1 MRRGLL
7 LGAVLG
13 SLPALLFSAWAAAG
27 NPWFL
32 DRPGLWLGLFVLPP
46 SLLLGGL
53 GALLDRGP
61 AGRWKATALLPLAL
75 LLLSLRPS
83 PGPVDVRVLVV
94 GVDGATFDL
103 VDRLDLPALQGM
115 SEDGT
120 RAVLRSMEPMFSP
133 LLWTTMGSGKP
144 PEEHGVRGFR
154 VQAQDAKV
162 PRIWDVVEAEGH
174 SVGVYK
180 WLVSWPPR
188 ELDGFIVPAW
198 LAPSPETWPM
208 ELSFVKELELAHR
221 LKRKQ
226 VAAQRSSAELAL
238 AGIPRGLRLS
248 TLVEVARWKWRER
261 TERPQDEERF
271 VALNLLRGRIDRDV
285 FVWCLHRF
293 EPELATFTYYGTDAL
308 GHRFW
313 HLLGEDEDPLRRAY
327 EQADGILA
335 ELLDEVGPE
344 TTVLVVSD
352 HGFKALETD
361 KLFIS
366 PLTERLRERAEA
378 SLGPTQV
385 ARLGI
390 KLTIT
395 VEQASIEELES
406 FLAGLVTEDEQ
417 PFYLWERVPGSPDS
431 LGLTL
436 ADEQLSPGDLE
447 GGVVGGEAMS
457 GYASLTDRSFSG
469 DHDPRGVLL
478 AKGPGIGAGVTLE
491 DAQLLDIA
499 PTVQALMGVS
509 PAQDLPGRVLFGS
522 QERGPPSR
530 DQLVERLYPD
540 PGSRQVD
547 EDALRALGYL
557 E

>member
-1 MRRGLL
+1 MRRGLVI
-7 LGAVLG
+7 GAVLG
-13 SLPALLFSAWAAAG
+13 SLPALLFSAWAAHQ

-32 DRPGLWLGLFVLPP
+32 DRPLLWLGLSVLPP
-46 SLLLGGL
+46 ALVLGGV
-53 GALLDRGP
+53 GALVDKARP
-61 AGRWKATALLPLAL
+61 GRWSVSGLLPLAL
-75 LLLSLRPS
+75 FLLSVRPT
-83 PGPVDVRVLVV
+83 PDPVDTRVLVV
-94 GVDGATFDL
+94 GIDGATFDL
-103 VDRLDLPALQGM
+103 VDELDLPALEGM
-115 SEDGT
+115 SDEGS

-154 VQAQDAKV
+154 VQAQDARV

-180 WLVSWPPR
+180 WLVTWPPR
-188 ELDGFIVPAW
+188 EVDGFIVPAW
-198 LAPSPETWPM
+198 LAPSPETHPM
-208 ELSFVKELELAHR
+208 ELSFVKELELANR

-226 VAAQRSSAELAL
+226 VASRRTSAQLAL

-248 TLVEVARWKWRER
+248 TLVEVGKWKWTER
-261 TERPQDEERF
+261 TERPQDEQRF

-285 FVWCLHRF
+285 FVWSLHRF

-308 GHRFW
+308 GHRCW
-313 HLLGEDEDPLRRAY
+313 HLLGEEEDPLRQAY
-327 EQADGILA
+327 EQADGILG
-335 ELLDEVGPE
+335 ELLDEVGPQ
-344 TTVLVVSD
+344 TTILVVSD

-366 PLTERLRERAEA
+366 PLTERLRDRAEA
-378 SLGPTQV
+378 ELGPTQV

-395 VEQASIEELES
+395 VEQASVAELQG
-406 FLAGLVTEDEQ
+406 FLASLVDEQGQ
-417 PFYLWERVPGSPDS
+417 PFYLWEEVDGSRGS

-436 ADEQLSPGDLE
+436 ANEQLSAEDLE
-447 GGVVGGEAMS
+447 RGLVGGEPMS
-457 GYASLTDRSFSG
+457 DYASLTDRSFTG

-478 AKGPGIGAGVTLE
+478 AKGPGIAAGAVLE
-491 DAQLLDIA
+491 DASLLDIA
-499 PTVQALMGVS
+499 PTVQALMGVP

-522 QERGPPSR
+522 PMRGPNSR
-530 DQLVERLYPD
+530 DALASELYTD
-540 PGSRQVD
+540 QGSGQIDD
-547 EDALRALGYL
+547 EALRALGYI